1 MSQDKNTS
9 LLKRLKADD
18 QSALK
23 IIFQAYYPALYRAIY
38 RLVSDRGIAEDLAQD
53 VFMKF
58 WEKRHQINIQGELG
72 GYIRQMGVNEALG
85 YIRKNKK
92 IEIKEISEYRNSSSS
107 LTSTSGEDL
116 YINNELQAEVDK
128 AIETLPS
135 RCKMVFMLSRFEDL
149 SHKEI
154 SEKLEIS
161 PKTVENQ
168 ITKALKVLK
177 KVLKSYLGS
186 FLLFLS
192 SFLFLS

>member
-1 MSQDKNTS
+1 MSQDKNTN

-23 IIFQAYYPALYRAIY
+23 IIFQAHYPTVYRAIY
-38 RLVSDRGIAEDLAQD
+38 RLLSDQGIAEDLAQD

-58 WEKRHQINIQGELG
+58 WEKRHQINIEGELG
-72 GYIRQMGVNEALG
+72 AYIRRMGVNEALG

-92 IEIKEISEYRNSSSS
+92 VEIKEITEQHSPS
-107 LTSTSGEDL
+107 TTSGEDL
-116 YINNELQAEVDK
+116 YMDNELQAEVDK
-128 AIETLPS
+128 AIEGLPP
-135 RCKMVFMLSRFEDL
+135 RCKAVFMLSRFEDL

-186 FLLFLS
+186 FLLLLS
-192 SFLFLS
+192 VFLFL